1 MHPLQ
6 NWMCPCTHLQAPMG
20 TGPRMQLTQTNSTVK
35 QQAWGGGVVARF
47 LSLFMRILSI
57 TVKLNIWLET
67 PFLQNS
73 L

>member
-1 MHPLQ
+1 MHPLAGPYGYRAKDAADPDQ
-6 NWMCPCTHLQAPMG
+6 LYCQT
-20 TGPRMQLTQTNSTVK
+20 TGL
-35 QQAWGGGVVARF
+35 GGGVVARF

-67 PFLQNS
+67 PFLQNP